1 MLVGLVSAK
10 GSPGV
15 TTTVLALAS
24 QWPRAALVLEADPFG
39 GDIRAGLG
47 GGSWPAS
54 AGIAD
59 AVVDLRSTG
68 IEEALRRRVHRP
80 APHAPAVLAGLG
92 CVGQA
97 GSVPWGQVGTALGRL
112 RGADTIADCGR
123 FALGDGVTSLL
134 GTCDALVL
142 VAGSTLRAARAAS
155 RVAPLLRDEL
165 GVTPSDPRASVL
177 VVGPGEPYST
187 AEIASGCD
195 MPPLG
200 ELPRDHR
207 AAAVW
212 CDGARPGRSFERS
225 PLQRAA
231 RNVAERLFRADG
243 TSDGAA

>member
-15 TTTVLALAS
+15 TTAALAIAS
-24 QWPRAALVLEADPFG
+24 CWPRRALVVEADPFG
-39 GDIRAGLG
+39 GDIRAGLAA
-47 GGSWPAS
+47 GSWPAS

-59 AVVDLRSTG
+59 AVVDLRSSG
-68 IEEALRRRVHRP
+68 IDEALRRRVHRA

-92 CVGQA
+92 SVGQA
-97 GSVPWGQVGTALGRL
+97 VTVPWGQIGAALGRL

-123 FALGDGVTSLL
+123 FALANGVAPLL
-134 GTCDALVL
+134 STCDALVL
-142 VAGSTLRAARAAS
+142 VTGSTLRAARAAS
-155 RVAPLLRDEL
+155 RVALQLRDEL
-165 GVTPSDPRASVL
+165 GTAPGDGRVSVL

-195 MPPLG
+195 TAGLG
-200 ELPRDHR
+200 ELPRDPR

-212 CDGARPGRSFERS
+212 SDGARPDRSFDRS
-225 PLQRAA
+225 PLQRGA
-231 RNVAERLFRADG
+231 RGVAERLFRADR